1 MRRACLTLFAILLMR
16 DGLLRAEVLDR
27 IAVTVDKRVITMS
40 DILRD
45 LRVSAL
51 LDGKSVD
58 LSVAAKR
65 AAATRL
71 VDRTLLL
78 QESASSHFDQPSG
91 EDMACHVDPRV
102 RYPTEVQFRAALV
115 EYHLTEPELAASLL
129 DGQRACEFTDLRFG
143 PEVQISEQ
151 ELRDSYNTF
160 AAGWPRSHP
169 GEPVPTFENSRSQV
183 EELLM
188 GQRVLEKLDAWL
200 GMVRS
205 ERQIDYREAAF
216 Q

>member
-1 MRRACLTLFAILLMR
+1 MRRVCLALLPIL
-16 DGLLRAEVLDR
+16 LLRAELAQADVLDR
-27 IAVTVDKRVITMS
+27 IAATVDKRVITTS
-40 DILRD
+40 DIIRD

-51 LDGKSVD
+51 LDGKPVD

-71 VDRTLLL
+71 VDRILLL
-78 QESASSHFDQPSG
+78 LEASTSHFDQPAG
-91 EDMACHVDPRV
+91 GDTACHVDPKV
-102 RYPTEVQFRAALV
+102 RYPTEPQFLAALA
-115 EYHLTEPELAASLL
+115 EYHLTEAELAAHLL

-160 AAGWPRSHP
+160 AADWPRSHP
-169 GEPVPTFENSRSQV
+169 GQPVPTFEDSRNQV
-183 EELLM
+183 EAFLM
-188 GQRVLEKLDAWL
+188 GQRILEKLDAWL
-200 GMVRS
+200 GMVRG
-205 ERQIDYREAAF
+205 ERQIEYREAAF